1 MSAVLDAEPT
11 LTDLA
16 VRLGSMPLHR
26 LRLHPFPATEEDVIR
41 LRDREHRLFELV
53 DGVLVEKA
61 MGFREGY
68 VAAMIIAILQ
78 HFVGPRKLGVVNGA
92 DGMMRLAP
100 GLVRIPDVSFC
111 KWEQFPNHKVP
122 PTPIPDIH
130 PDLAVE
136 VLSQSNTDDEMDDK
150 LEDYF
155 NNGSSLVWLVDPK
168 TRSALVFTSPDRET
182 ATKLVEGQRLDGGT
196 LLPGLT
202 IPLADI
208 FAELDPQSPSE
219 PSP

>member
-1 MSAVLDAEPT
+1 MIAVLEAEPT

-16 VRLGSMPLHR
+16 HRLGSMPLHR
-26 LRLHPFPATEEDVIR
+26 IRLHPFPATEADVIE
-41 LRDREHRLFELV
+41 LHERERRLFELV
-53 DGVLVEKA
+53 NGVLVEKT
-61 MGFREGY
+61 MGFREG
-68 VAAMIIAILQ
+68 VLAVTIAALLVE
-78 HFVGPRKLGVVNGA
+78 FVRPRKLGVVAGT

-111 KWEQFPNHKVP
+111 KWEQFPGRKVSR
-122 PTPIPDIH
+122 TPIPDIH

-136 VLSQSNTDDEMDDK
+136 VLSQSNTELEMDEK

-155 NNGSSLVWLVDPK
+155 NSGSSLVWLVDPT

-182 ATKLVEGQRLDGGT
+182 ATKLVEGQSLDGGDV
-196 LLPGLT
+196 LPGLS

-208 FAELDPQSPSE
+208 FAELDPQ
-219 PSP
+219 